1 MEVQLDMG
9 DGFVLSKSADNI
21 TKIGQIPQA
30 SLPGLGET
38 LTIELEEAPND
49 LKSCSMKFS
58 RNEEVIGKVQV
69 PRHRY
74 IPSLESKEGLSVMIH
89 PLLQEVLDLPLIFI
103 KISDDISN
111 ITRGTRFTHNIHK
124 VLCENTSTIT
134 RGTRFTRIVIKF
146 SAMIHPLL
154 QEVPSR
160 FTLNIHKVL
169 CDDTSTIT
177 RGTRFTHDSHKVL
190 CFDTSTITRGP

>member
-74 IPSLESKEGLSVMIH
+74 IPSLESKEGLSGLSVMIH
-89 PLLQEVLDLPLIFI
+89 PLLQEVLDLPVIFI
-103 KISDDISN
+103 KLSVMIYLLLQEVLNLPLIIIKFSVMIHPLLQEVLNYPLIFTRFSDD
-111 ITRGTRFTHNIHK
+111 
-124 VLCENTSTIT
+124 TSTIT
-134 RGTRFTRIVIKF
+134 RGTRF
-146 SAMIHPLL
+146 S
-154 QEVPSR
+154 
-160 FTLNIHKVL
+160 LNIHKVL
-169 CDDTSTIT
+169 CDDTSIIT
-177 RGTRFTHDSHKVL
+177 RVTRFTHNIH
-190 CFDTSTITRGP
+190 

>member
-1 MEVQLDMG
+1 MEVQLDLG

-38 LTIELEEAPND
+38 LTIELEEVPND

-89 PLLQEVLDLPLIFI
+89 PLLQEVLNFHLIF
-103 KISDDISN
+103 
-111 ITRGTRFTHNIHK
+111 
-124 VLCENTSTIT
+124 V
-134 RGTRFTRIVIKF
+134 KF
-146 SAMIHPLL
+146 SVMIRPQL
-154 QEVPSR
+154 QRYLIYP
-160 FTLNIHKVL
+160 
-169 CDDTSTIT
+169 
-177 RGTRFTHDSHKVL
+177 
-190 CFDTSTITRGP
+190 